1 MNPSR
6 RRVIFAGVFGAAA
19 LVAARWLPQAP
30 AARDAASFHALDA
43 DGRMIVT
50 ALVPAMLAG
59 ALPEAPDAR
68 AEAIRDTVVGVERA
82 IAGLPPLAQREL
94 GQLFSLLALA
104 PARWAL
110 LRSASSWPQS
120 SIADVQA
127 FLDRSRDSRVTLF
140 RAAYDAFHQLIFAA
154 WYGSPRAWA
163 AIGYAGPPQV

>member
-1 MNPSR
+1 MR
-6 RRVIFAGVFGAAA
+6 GRIGGWRVRKLRGGIASCEYCRKLPGV
-19 LVAARWLPQAP
+19 
-30 AARDAASFHALDA
+30 S
-43 DGRMIVT
+43 
-50 ALVPAMLAG
+50 
-59 ALPEAPDAR
+59 
-68 AEAIRDTVVGVERA
+68 
-82 IAGLPPLAQREL
+82 LAQL
-94 GQLFSLLALA
+94 LSLLALA

-154 WYGSPRAWA
+154 WYGSPSAWA